1 MILYL
6 PLISFFICIFFGRLI
21 GITGAKLISNICLFT
36 SFLCS
41 LLIFYNW
48 NNKINLSI
56 NLFSWF
62 NIGLLSTSFSIYL
75 DHINNCMLILIT
87 MVSFLVHLFST
98 SYMDGDPHLVRFM
111 GYLSLFT
118 FFMIILVT
126 ADNIVQM
133 FIGWEGVGLTS
144 YLLINFWFTRIQAN
158 KAAIKAMV
166 VNKIG
171 DVGFLIGVVALWKLS
186 GLFNFQDFTNLS
198 ILPNLENNLNWVNIM
213 FIIGVM
219 AKSAQIGLHTWL
231 PDAME
236 GPTPVSALIH
246 AATMV
251 TAGVFLLI
259 RISPLLELTPL
270 ILLIIIFLGSLTSFM
285 SGTIGLV
292 QSDLK
297 KVIAYS
303 TCSQLGY
310 MVMICGFSHYYCG
323 LFHLFN
329 HGFFKALLFLSA
341 GSIIHA
347 VNNEQD
353 MRKSGGLKLSLPLSY
368 ICVMVGSLSLCGI
381 PFLTGFY
388 SKDLLIEL
396 VYTNH
401 YLYFALWLGIIT
413 AFLTSFYSFRL
424 IYFSFLMNPSLPKK
438 NYKSVH
444 EGKWNLFSPL
454 LILFIFSICVGYFSL
469 NYVLITFNP
478 PILNTLPKSYPL
490 IVTLLGISLSIIL
503 YYFLINFWG
512 LFFSRLLFKVYNFVV
527 KVWYW
532 DPIKGNYLA
541 LNLLNVGFLYTYK
554 LIDNQF
560 IEKLGPSGG
569 LKIVSGNSS
578 RFSMYYS
585 GKISS
590 YILALIFFIY
600 VLYTHILLILEN

>member
-1 MILYL
+1 
-6 PLISFFICIFFGRLI
+6 
-21 GITGAKLISNICLFT
+21 
-36 SFLCS
+36 
-41 LLIFYNW
+41 
-48 NNKINLSI
+48 
-56 NLFSWF
+56 
-62 NIGLLSTSFSIYL
+62 
-75 DHINNCMLILIT
+75 
-87 MVSFLVHLFST
+87 
-98 SYMDGDPHLVRFM
+98 
-111 GYLSLFT
+111 
-118 FFMIILVT
+118 MIILVT

-198 ILPNLENNLNWVNIM
+198 ILPNLENNLNWINIM

>member
-1 MILYL
+1 
-6 PLISFFICIFFGRLI
+6 
-21 GITGAKLISNICLFT
+21 
-36 SFLCS
+36 
-41 LLIFYNW
+41 
-48 NNKINLSI
+48 
-56 NLFSWF
+56 
-62 NIGLLSTSFSIYL
+62 
-75 DHINNCMLILIT
+75 
-87 MVSFLVHLFST
+87 
-98 SYMDGDPHLVRFM
+98 
-111 GYLSLFT
+111 
-118 FFMIILVT
+118 
-126 ADNIVQM
+126 
-133 FIGWEGVGLTS
+133 
-144 YLLINFWFTRIQAN
+144 
-158 KAAIKAMV
+158 
-166 VNKIG
+166 
-171 DVGFLIGVVALWKLS
+171 
-186 GLFNFQDFTNLS
+186 
-198 ILPNLENNLNWVNIM
+198 
-213 FIIGVM
+213 
-219 AKSAQIGLHTWL
+219 
-231 PDAME
+231 
-236 GPTPVSALIH
+236 
-246 AATMV
+246 
-251 TAGVFLLI
+251 
-259 RISPLLELTPL
+259 
-270 ILLIIIFLGSLTSFM
+270 
-285 SGTIGLV
+285 
-292 QSDLK
+292 
-297 KVIAYS
+297 
-303 TCSQLGY
+303 
-310 MVMICGFSHYYCG
+310 
-323 LFHLFN
+323 
-329 HGFFKALLFLSA
+329 
-341 GSIIHA
+341 
-347 VNNEQD
+347 
-353 MRKSGGLKLSLPLSY
+353 
-368 ICVMVGSLSLCGI
+368 
-381 PFLTGFY
+381 
-388 SKDLLIEL
+388 LIEL

>member
-6 PLISFFICIFFGRLI
+6 PLISFFICIFFGRRVGYI
-21 GITGAKLISNICLFT
+21 GSKIISTSCLLISVLISLF
-36 SFLCS
+36 
-41 LLIFYNW
+41 IFFNW
-48 NNKINLSI
+48 NSKVNISI
-56 NLFSWF
+56 GLFNWF
-62 NIGLLSTSFSIYL
+62 DNGLLSCIFSLYI
-75 DHINNCMLILIT
+75 DHLNSCMLILIT
-87 MVSFLVHLFST
+87 VVSFLVHLFST
-98 SYMDGDPHLVRFM
+98 SYMDGDPHVPRFM

-118 FFMIILVT
+118 FFMIVLVT
-126 ADNIVQM
+126 ADNLVQM

-144 YLLINFWFTRIQAN
+144 YLLINFWYTRIQAN

-171 DVGFLIGVVALWKLS
+171 DVGFLIGVVSLWKLS
-186 GLFNFQDFTNLS
+186 GLFNFQDSFNLT
-198 ILPNLENNLNWVNIM
+198 IINDMENHFNWINVM

-219 AKSAQIGLHTWL
+219 AKSAQIGLHMWL

-251 TAGVFLLI
+251 TAGVFLII
-259 RISPLLELTPL
+259 RVSPLLELTPL
-270 ILLIIIFLGSLTSFM
+270 VLLIIVMLGSLTCFM
-285 SGTIGLV
+285 SGTMGLV

-310 MVMICGFSHYYCG
+310 MVMICGFSYYYCG

-368 ICVMVGSLSLCGI
+368 ISVIIGSLSLCGL

-396 VYTNH
+396 IFSNH

-424 IYFSFLMNPSLPKK
+424 IYYSFFFSPSITKRS
-438 NYKSVH
+438 YIFVH
-444 EGKWNLFSPL
+444 EGSWNLFTPL
-454 LILFIFSICVGYFSL
+454 LVLILLSVFIGYFSS
-469 NYVLITFNP
+469 NYVLMAYENP
-478 PILNTLPKSYPL
+478 IIKTLPKSYPL
-490 IVTLLGISLSIIL
+490 IVTVIGISVCIFIF
-503 YYFLINFWG
+503 YYFVNFWK
-512 LFFSRLLFKVYNFVV
+512 LFVSDLLFKIYNFLI

-532 DPIKGNYLA
+532 DPIKGNYFGI
-541 LNLLNVGFLYTYK
+541 NLLNIGFIYTYK
-554 LIDNQF
+554 VIDNQF
-560 IEKLGPSGG
+560 IEKLGPLSNYYTV
-569 LKIVSGNSS
+569 LDNSS
-578 RFSMYYS
+578 NSSYYYS
-585 GKISS
+585 GKMSS
-590 YILALIFFIY
+590 YVLALIFFI
-600 VLYTHILLILEN
+600 LILF